1 MRKKWNLLPLDL
13 LKKVVLHHDLQ
24 PGRTKKELI
33 NSLIS
38 ESIPVLSVAQATSLT
53 TPPSDPSDDSSPDD
67 DLKYPDPDREDIGSG
82 VPLTRDDV
90 AKMIEDTVARFRESD
105 APRRNCCPSCQSP
118 RTDGQR
124 FCGDCGH
131 PFSGPVIAA
140 SASSGLGKDSDLFK
154 DRAGMDYDSTAVA
167 TLRAFNTFRPLCERS
182 QVC

>member
-1 MRKKWNLLPLDL
+1 MPHRVVKRKSAPPSISNSSGDQDLRKKWNLLPLDL

-124 FCGDCGH
+124 FCGDFFFFFFFENLYAL
-131 PFSGPVIAA
+131 PSGQ
-140 SASSGLGKDSDLFK
+140 
-154 DRAGMDYDSTAVA
+154 
-167 TLRAFNTFRPLCERS
+167 RPQPCRTIR
-182 QVC
+182 